1 MYVREG
7 YIRVRTTFSV
17 PWTHRMVH
25 HEGYNRG
32 MCASEI
38 DRLNNQIELVMVTL
52 FDETRLVAYHPKV

>member
-1 MYVREG
+1 
-7 YIRVRTTFSV
+7 
-17 PWTHRMVH
+17 MVH